1 MSGLIDRAEPTD
13 KAAINYLK
21 NEKGFTDI
29 NISAWYA
36 RILFEMG
43 YISDKHNFVCPTAD
57 CNAPITC
64 HAIEKKSKNS
74 PSPSFR
80 NHSRSEN
87 LHISTCNK
95 DPLSLEKEFSGT
107 SESSNKYENINNG
120 DYVSKFKNKMFT
132 NAPQP
137 KKQQKSTN
145 GKESQN
151 SSTHASGQN
160 NSSDEQM
167 KKRKNN
173 SNLRTLQQYVDL
185 YRENKEEIIFSEES
199 QRYIPIKFMF
209 KVIYNNKLSKDI
221 SPNDYS
227 NIYYGRVKIKETQ
240 YEGKLKLEFL
250 YFKII
255 DDVKYH
261 PSFRVDS
268 SYLES
273 KYNHIYKAYMNG
285 KKEFEVYTTFPFI
298 LQKSNTNG
306 QLYLNFCSFEENE
319 ELKCGSEE
327 FNNNFIIR

>member
-36 RILFEMG
+36 R
-43 YISDKHNFVCPTAD
+43 SV
-57 CNAPITC
+57 
-64 HAIEKKSKNS
+64 
-74 PSPSFR
+74 R

-95 DPLSLEKEFSGT
+95 DPRSLEKEFSGT
-107 SESSNKYENINNG
+107 GESSNKYENINNG

-145 GKESQN
+145 GNESQN

-227 NIYYGRVKIKETQ
+227 NIYYGRISLFQ
-240 YEGKLKLEFL
+240 
-250 YFKII
+250 
-255 DDVKYH
+255 
-261 PSFRVDS
+261 
-268 SYLES
+268 
-273 KYNHIYKAYMNG
+273 
-285 KKEFEVYTTFPFI
+285 
-298 LQKSNTNG
+298 
-306 QLYLNFCSFEENE
+306 
-319 ELKCGSEE
+319 
-327 FNNNFIIR
+327 NNR

>member
-43 YISDKHNFVCPTAD
+43 YISDKHNFVCPTAG

-87 LHISTCNK
+87 LHISNCNK
-95 DPLSLEKEFSGT
+95 DPLSLEKAFTET
-107 SESSNKYENINNG
+107 SESSNKHENINTG

-132 NAPQP
+132 SAPQP
-137 KKQQKSTN
+137 KKQQKSTH
-145 GKESQN
+145 GTESQS
-151 SSTHASGQN
+151 SSTHASNQN
-160 NSSDEQM
+160 NSSDEQIR
-167 KKRKNN
+167 KRKNN

-199 QRYIPIKFMF
+199 QRYIPNKFMF
-209 KVIYNNKLSKDI
+209 KVIYNNKLSEDI

-227 NIYYGRVKIKETQ
+227 NIYYGRVKIKETK
-240 YEGKLKLEFL
+240 YKEKLSMKFL

-255 DDVKYH
+255 DGVKYH
-261 PSFRVDS
+261 PSFKIDS

-273 KYNHIYKAYMNG
+273 KYNHVYKAFMNG

-298 LQKSNTNG
+298 LQNG
-306 QLYLNFCSFEENE
+306 NEDGRVYLNFSSFEANE
-319 ELKCGSEE
+319 EVKCDSEE
-327 FNNNFIIR
+327 FDNNFIIR